1 MSFNTSLFY
10 CSTLDSSHAPSPWVS
25 VEVLLLYVRGLTKWV
40 YNRSNK
46 QSTTIIFIWL
56 DRMIIDAMSG
66 GVGVGVLPSW
76 RQQGRCRG
84 QPIGAGLARVL
95 CVLCCAIWW
104 KAAPLDSFL
113 HPMQVRSHFC
123 PCKSSILVTQSGW
136 AAGSGVPPP
145 HKGNGWQRPK
155 SELKGKNPIESMKI
169 LMLNEICSFILTQ
182 AENPNSKD

>member
-1 MSFNTSLFY
+1 MARRFLTLPQWNLVSEAVHTSITINDTLCVQVRPYFIHGFSRITILPITMSFNASLSY

-76 RQQGRCRG
+76 RQQGGCRG
-84 QPIGAGLARVL
+84 HPISAGLARDL
-95 CVLCCAIWW
+95 CVLCCAI
-104 KAAPLDSFL
+104 
-113 HPMQVRSHFC
+113 
-123 PCKSSILVTQSGW
+123 
-136 AAGSGVPPP
+136 
-145 HKGNGWQRPK
+145 
-155 SELKGKNPIESMKI
+155 
-169 LMLNEICSFILTQ
+169 
-182 AENPNSKD
+182 